1 MCNSQMPFRCS
12 GIIPVNAFSGS
23 TEPTLSVTTLNV
35 LRKRLTEAWCLFT
48 WNLSP
53 LQSVTS
59 FISFIFRH
67 FIAQTSA
74 SLDWIC
80 FLGSES
86 APALCVS
93 SFPPASLLSW
103 VEWVWGCCLDW
114 GQCRK
119 PKVSCGVA
127 VCCSQVKF
135 SFHERKYKMY
145 VISFDCWK
153 CHRVYSH
160 FINCAHC
167 NIPFG
172 LNGGEL
178 CSLIKLV
185 NVSGSLDGFTN
196 AIVLISVPAVQQLI
210 DLRADLL
217 LPNKL

>member
-1 MCNSQMPFRCS
+1 MSLYLKPLAITIRYIVY
-12 GIIPVNAFSGS
+12 IIYFQALYCTDQCISW
-23 TEPTLSVTTLNV
+23 LN
-35 LRKRLTEAWCLFT
+35 L
-48 WNLSP
+48 
-53 LQSVTS
+53 
-59 FISFIFRH
+59 
-67 FIAQTSA
+67 
-74 SLDWIC
+74 
-80 FLGSES
+80 FLGFRKCSRF
-86 APALCVS
+86 LCLKFS
-93 SFPPASLLSW
+93 LASVLSW
-103 VEWVWGCCLDW
+103 VEWVWGGCLDW
-114 GQCRK
+114 GQYRR

-135 SFHERKYKMY
+135 KRGFVCFHERKYKMY

-153 CHRVYSH
+153 CHRVFSH

-185 NVSGSLDGFTN
+185 NVSGSLAGFTN
-196 AIVLISVPAVQQLI
+196 TIVLISDPAVQQLI